1 MDVVGRKYGSSSSS
15 SSSATSRTGTFARPP
30 EAPLFDSRLGA
41 ILQGRYSIRAQLATG
56 AMSTVYRGERLGV
69 GRPVAIKFLSPAVA
83 AQEPFLEQFRNEVR
97 ALGRVY
103 HPNCVSLVDFGVE
116 GAPYV
121 VMELVGGVSLRDT
134 LNGSGGRKQ
143 PPRVLHLARQLLAG
157 LAHVHMQGIVHRD
170 VKPENLLVN
179 NEPGFDDHL
188 RIVDF
193 GLAQL
198 HDGAAASAGFAIG
211 TPSYMAPEQCS
222 REQITDERTDLY
234 AVGVLLFEMLTGGK
248 PFTSSVI
255 GDIIRMHIEG
265 PIPRLR
271 ELAPR
276 AGLSESLEAVVARA
290 MAKAPDDRH
299 PTAAAFA
306 AALDATPEGSAR
318 RERPPVVEHRAP
330 LPRRPRSALPQRR
343 TEPPPLWAMPPPLP
357 IDVTGARA
365 LLGDSRAR
373 RGRPD

>member
-1 MDVVGRKYGSSSSS
+1 VCPRKNS
-15 SSSATSRTGTFARPP
+15 SSSATSRAGGVAPRP
-30 EAPLFDSRLGA
+30 EAPLIDARLGA

-56 AMSTVYRGERLGV
+56 AMGTVYRGERLGV

-83 AQEPFLEQFRNEVR
+83 EQSAFYDQFRNELR
-97 ALGRVY
+97 ALSRVC
-103 HPNCVSLVDFGVE
+103 HPNCVSMVDFGVQ
-116 GAPYV
+116 GTPYV
-121 VMELVGGVSLRDT
+121 VMELLGGVSLRQL
-134 LNGSGGRKQ
+134 LNGNAGRVQ

-157 LAHVHMQGIVHRD
+157 LAHVHMQGIVHCD
-170 VKPENLLVN
+170 VKPENLLVS

-193 GLAQL
+193 GLARL
-198 HDGAAASAGFAIG
+198 HDDPTGSAGFAIG

-234 AVGVLLFEMLTGGK
+234 AVGVLLFEMLTGSK
-248 PFTSSVI
+248 PFTSSEI

-265 PIPRLR
+265 PIPRIR

-290 MAKAPDDRH
+290 MAKAPGDRH

-306 AALDATPEGSAR
+306 AALDATPEGSAP

-330 LPRRPRSALPQRR
+330 PARARSATQQRR
-343 TEPPPLWAMPPPLP
+343 TGPLPVWATPPPLP
-357 IDVTGARA
+357 VDVTRARA
-365 LLGDSRAR
+365 FLGESGAPKRH
-373 RGRPD
+373 RPI

>member
-1 MDVVGRKYGSSSSS
+1 MG
-15 SSSATSRTGTFARPP
+15 
-30 EAPLFDSRLGA
+30 
-41 ILQGRYSIRAQLATG
+41 
-56 AMSTVYRGERLGV
+56 TVYRGERVGV

-83 AQEPFLEQFRNEVR
+83 AQSAFYDQFRNELR
-97 ALGRVY
+97 ALSRVC
-103 HPNCVSLVDFGVE
+103 HPNCVSMVDFGVE
-116 GAPYV
+116 GTPYV
-121 VMELVGGVSLRDT
+121 VMELLGGVSLRDT
-134 LNGSGGRKQ
+134 LNGNAGRIQ

-157 LAHVHMQGIVHRD
+157 LAHVHMQGIVHCD
-170 VKPENLLVN
+170 VKPENLLVS

-198 HDGAAASAGFAIG
+198 HDDPAGSAGFAVG

-234 AVGVLLFEMLTGGK
+234 AVGVLLFEMLTGSK
-248 PFTSSVI
+248 PFTSSEI

-265 PIPRLR
+265 PIPRIR

-290 MAKAPDDRH
+290 MAKAPGDRH

-330 LPRRPRSALPQRR
+330 PPRRARAATQQRPAGPLPLSA
-343 TEPPPLWAMPPPLP
+343 TPPPLP
-357 IDVTGARA
+357 IDVT
-365 LLGDSRAR
+365 RAR
-373 RGRPD
+373 VFRGESGTPKRHRPI

>member
-1 MDVVGRKYGSSSSS
+1 LSSSG
-15 SSSATSRTGTFARPP
+15 TSKPGAFARPP
-30 EAPLFDSRLGA
+30 EAPLFDARLGA
-41 ILQGRYSIRAQLATG
+41 ILQGRYAIRAQLATG

-83 AQEPFLEQFRNEVR
+83 AQQPLFDQFRNEVR
-97 ALGRVY
+97 ALSRVY
-103 HPNCVSLVDFGVE
+103 HPNCASLVDYGVE
-116 GAPYV
+116 GTPYV

-134 LNGSGGRKQ
+134 LNGSGRRLQ

-157 LAHVHMQGIVHRD
+157 LTHVHMQGIVHRD

-198 HDGAAASAGFAIG
+198 HDGGAGSGGLAIG
-211 TPSYMAPEQCS
+211 TPSYMAPEQC
-222 REQITDERTDLY
+222 RRDQITDERTDLY
-234 AVGVLLFEMLTGGK
+234 AVGVLLFEMLTGAK
-248 PFTSSVI
+248 PFMSSEI
-255 GDIIRMHIEG
+255 GDIIRMHIDA

-271 ELAPR
+271 DLAPR
-276 AGLSESLEAVVARA
+276 ADLSESLEAVVARA

-299 PTAAAFA
+299 PTAEAFA

-318 RERPPVVEHRAP
+318 RERPPVVERRAP
-330 LPRRPRSALPQRR
+330 PPRRARSVIPQRP

-357 IDVTGARA
+357 LDVTGPRG

>member
-1 MDVVGRKYGSSSSS
+1 MG
-15 SSSATSRTGTFARPP
+15 
-30 EAPLFDSRLGA
+30 
-41 ILQGRYSIRAQLATG
+41 
-56 AMSTVYRGERLGV
+56 TVYRGERLGV

-83 AQEPFLEQFRNEVR
+83 VQKAFFDQFGNEVR
-97 ALGRVY
+97 ALSRVC

-116 GAPYV
+116 GTPYL
-121 VMELVGGVSLRDT
+121 VMELLGGVSLRDT
-134 LNGSGGRKQ
+134 LNGSGGRMQ

-157 LAHVHMQGIVHRD
+157 LAHVHAQGIVHHD
-170 VKPENLLVN
+170 VKPENLLVS

-198 HDGAAASAGFAIG
+198 HDGPAGASGFAIG

-234 AVGVLLFEMLTGGK
+234 AVGVLLFEMLTGAK
-248 PFTSSVI
+248 PFMSSEI

-276 AGLSESLEAVVARA
+276 AGFSESLEEVVARA
-290 MAKAPDDRH
+290 MAKAPGDRH
-299 PTAAAFA
+299 PSAAAFA
-306 AALDATPEGSAR
+306 AALDATPEGAVR
-318 RERPPVVEHRAP
+318 RERPPVVERRAQP
-330 LPRRPRSALPQRR
+330 PGRARSAIQQRR
-343 TEPPPLWAMPPPLP
+343 AEPPAPWAMPPPLP
-357 IDVTGARA
+357 IDVT
-365 LLGDSRAR
+365 RAR
-373 RGRPD
+373 RPSG

>member
-1 MDVVGRKYGSSSSS
+1 MG
-15 SSSATSRTGTFARPP
+15 
-30 EAPLFDSRLGA
+30 
-41 ILQGRYSIRAQLATG
+41 
-56 AMSTVYRGERLGV
+56 TVYRGERVGV

-83 AQEPFLEQFRNEVR
+83 AQSAFYDQFRNELR
-97 ALGRVY
+97 ALSRVC
-103 HPNCVSLVDFGVE
+103 HPNCVSMVDFGVE
-116 GAPYV
+116 GTPYV
-121 VMELVGGVSLRDT
+121 VMELLGGVSLRDT
-134 LNGSGGRKQ
+134 LNGNAGRIQ

-157 LAHVHMQGIVHRD
+157 LAHVHMQGIVHCD
-170 VKPENLLVN
+170 VKPENLLVS

-198 HDGAAASAGFAIG
+198 HDDPTGSAGFAVG

-234 AVGVLLFEMLTGGK
+234 AVGVLLFEMLTGSK
-248 PFTSSVI
+248 PFMSSEI
-255 GDIIRMHIEG
+255 GDVIRMHIEG
-265 PIPRLR
+265 PIPRIR

-290 MAKAPDDRH
+290 MAKAPGDRH

-318 RERPPVVEHRAP
+318 RERPLVVEHRAP
-330 LPRRPRSALPQRR
+330 PPRRARSATQQRPALLLSA
-343 TEPPPLWAMPPPLP
+343 TPPPLP
-357 IDVTGARA
+357 IDVT
-365 LLGDSRAR
+365 RAR
-373 RGRPD
+373 VFRGESGTPKRHRPI